1 MPEQDEDRRRHAW
14 ERVTGY
20 PALAASFLFL
30 IAYSVGILWVG
41 QPRWVTVTVSVVL
54 LAVWAFYI
62 IDFTVRLLLSQ
73 RKGRFVRRHPIA
85 LLSVLLPLARPFL
98 LLTGLARVRA
108 FRGNTPSHLRRRV
121 VVFAA
126 AFIVMFIY
134 VISLAE
140 LHVERYAHGS
150 NIKTFGDA
158 VWWACVTMA
167 TVGYGDYYPV
177 TPQGRVLAVILMM
190 GGVAIV
196 GTASATIVNY
206 LNERTQHLRQPRRAQ
221 GDATS
226 GPDGTDDRG

>member
-1 MPEQDEDRRRHAW
+1 MPDQDEDRRRHAW

-41 QPRWVTVTVSVVL
+41 QPPEVTVTVAVVL
-54 LAVWAFYI
+54 ITVWAFYV
-62 IDFTVRLLLSQ
+62 IDFTVRLALSAH
-73 RKGRFVRRHPIA
+73 KGRFVRHHPIA
-85 LLSVLLPLARPFL
+85 LLSVFLPLARPFL
-98 LLTGLARVRA
+98 LLTGLARIRA

-126 AFIVMFIY
+126 AFIVTFIY

-140 LHVERYAHGS
+140 LHVERYAPGS

-177 TPQGRVLAVILMM
+177 TAEGRILAVILMM

-206 LNERTQHLRQPRRAQ
+206 LNERTQHLRRRP
-221 GDATS
+221 GDQADP
-226 GPDGTDDRG
+226 PDGSDRDRG

>member
-1 MPEQDEDRRRHAW
+1 MAEVVEEDRRRKAW
-14 ERVTGY
+14 ERVTSW
-20 PALAASFLFL
+20 PALGASFLFL

-41 QPRWVTVTVSVVL
+41 QPQWVSVTVAVIL
-54 LAVWAFYI
+54 IAVWLFFI
-62 IDFTVRLLLSQ
+62 IDFLVRLLLSH
-73 RKGRFVRRHPIA
+73 RKGRFIRRHPVA

-108 FRGNTPSHLRRRV
+108 FRGNTPAHLRRRV
-121 VVFAA
+121 LVFAG
-126 AFIVMFIY
+126 AFILMFIY

-177 TPQGRVLAVILMM
+177 TPEGRVLAVILMM
-190 GGVAIV
+190 GGIVIV

-206 LNERTQHLRQPRRAQ
+206 LNERTQHLRRHPGDQ
-221 GDATS
+221 GDPPADA
-226 GPDGTDDRG
+226 GNGDRG